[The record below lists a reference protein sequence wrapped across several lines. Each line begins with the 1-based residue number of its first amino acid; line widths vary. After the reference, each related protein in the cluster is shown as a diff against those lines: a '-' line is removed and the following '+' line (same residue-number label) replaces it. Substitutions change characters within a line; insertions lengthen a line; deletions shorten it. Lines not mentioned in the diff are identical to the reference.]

1 MPDEVIQRQLQLVN
15 PMGMHVRPAALLV
28 KLANRFQSE
37 IVLIKANERID
48 AKSMIQLMTLA
59 AEQGTTVLLEV
70 RGSDA
75 AAAADAIEKLFKE
88 GLGDLDAQPNT
99 AAT

>member
-1 MPDEVIQRQLQLVN
+1 MPDEVIRRQLQLVN

-28 KLANRFQSE
+28 KLANGFQSE
-37 IVLIKANERID
+37 IALIKNNERID

-59 AEQGTTVLLEV
+59 AEHGSTLLLEA

-75 AAAADAIEKLFKE
+75 VPAADAIEKLFKE
-88 GLGDLDAQPNT
+88 GLGDLDAEPNT
-99 AAT
+99 AAP

>member
-15 PMGMHVRPAALLV
+15 PLGMHVRPAALLV

-37 IVLIKANERID
+37 IVLIKGNERID

-59 AEQGTTVLLEV
+59 AEQGTTLLLEA

-75 AAAADAIEKLFKE
+75 QSAVDAIDKLFKE